1 MKFETEIEELL
12 EVEVKEQKSNILVLF
27 NDDVNTFDFVMN
39 SLVEVC
45 DHDALQAEQAAILVH
60 YKGKCDVKNGDKKKL
75 LPLCNALLKRGLTA
89 EIH

>member
-27 NDDVNTFDFVMN
+27 NDDVNTFDFVMD

-45 DHDALQAEQAAILVH
+45 DHDALQAEQATILVH

>member
-12 EVEVKEQKSNILVLF
+12 EVEVKKKKSNILVLF
-27 NDDVNTFDFVMN
+27 NDDVNTFDFVMD

-45 DHDALQAEQAAILVH
+45 DHDALQAEQATILVH